1 MTTPNDRTTYQQ
13 ARRRVRA
20 RRDLY
25 QHAAIYAVVNLMLF
39 LLDYLTPG
47 GPWFFWPLFG
57 WGIGLASHAVA
68 VVFDELWDGKERE
81 EEAIERYLQ
90 QHSKA

>member
-1 MTTPNDRTTYQQ
+1 MTPQSERTTYQQ
-13 ARRRVRA
+13 ARRRLRA

-39 LLDYLTPG
+39 LLDFLTPG

-57 WGIGLASHAVA
+57 WGIGLASHTVA
-68 VVFDELWDGKERE
+68 VVFDELWDGRERE
-81 EEAIERYLQ
+81 EEATERYLQ
-90 QHSKA
+90 QHAKA

>member
-1 MTTPNDRTTYQQ
+1 MTNQNASVTYQR

-25 QHAAIYAVVNLMLF
+25 QHAAIYAVVNLLLF
-39 LLDYLTPG
+39 LLDFLTPG

-57 WGIGLASHAVA
+57 WGVGLASHVVA
-68 VVFDELWDGKERE
+68 VVFDELWDGEERE
-81 EEAIERYLQ
+81 EEAVERYMQ